1 MTNPQRVIDYCT
13 GNQLL
18 SVVTD
23 PTNRLIDYC
32 TRTVNRVISQKQW
45 ITLCGY
51 SLVIDYCTLIVIDQ
65 ISSGSSYNKSFFE
78 PNQHLPFSEI

>member
-1 MTNPQRVIDYCT
+1 MAQVFRNYPFKWATQMTNLHKVIDYCT

-32 TRTVNRVISQKQW
+32 TRTLNRVISQNNQLLCVD
-45 ITLCGY
+45 TLWQ
-51 SLVIDYCTLIVIDQ
+51 LIIV
-65 ISSGSSYNKSFFE
+65 
-78 PNQHLPFSEI
+78 L